1 MNRILSVSEVNRYI
15 KEIISCDIV
24 LGNIIVKGEIS
35 NFTYHSSGHMYF
47 SLKDETGVIKC
58 VMFKQS
64 ASQVK
69 FLPENGMKV
78 IIKGNVS
85 VYERD
90 GVYQLYAA
98 DMQPDGIGSL
108 HIAFEQLKAKLL
120 AEGLFDAD
128 RKKKLPFLP
137 KTIAVVTSPTGAVF
151 SDIKN
156 VLFRRFPNIELML
169 FPTAVQ
175 GELAA
180 NQIVHA
186 IEKLNELNCA
196 DVIIVARGGGSLED
210 LWPFNEEI
218 VARSIYNSVIP
229 IISAVGHETDF
240 TICDFA
246 ADLRAPTPSA
256 AAEVVVWEKVILYDR
271 ISSIKKQ
278 LRNLLL
284 NDLNQ
289 KREKYNGIMSSYVFK
304 QPLDRLNQERIGIDS
319 LDRYLKIGLQKNL
332 ERMKS
337 RLGLTAG
344 KLDTLSPLTILS
356 RGYSVTVKKTGHN
369 VVKSY
374 KDVLKDDEIEII
386 INDGVIGCTVNTVQ
400 QNNGGYYGKNKEK
413 L

>member
-1 MNRILSVSEVNRYI
+1 
-15 KEIISCDIV
+15 
-24 LGNIIVKGEIS
+24 
-35 NFTYHSSGHMYF
+35 
-47 SLKDETGVIKC
+47 
-58 VMFKQS
+58 
-64 ASQVK
+64 
-69 FLPENGMKV
+69 
-78 IIKGNVS
+78 
-85 VYERD
+85 
-90 GVYQLYAA
+90 
-98 DMQPDGIGSL
+98 
-108 HIAFEQLKAKLL
+108 
-120 AEGLFDAD
+120 
-128 RKKKLPFLP
+128 
-137 KTIAVVTSPTGAVF
+137 
-151 SDIKN
+151 
-156 VLFRRFPNIELML
+156 ML